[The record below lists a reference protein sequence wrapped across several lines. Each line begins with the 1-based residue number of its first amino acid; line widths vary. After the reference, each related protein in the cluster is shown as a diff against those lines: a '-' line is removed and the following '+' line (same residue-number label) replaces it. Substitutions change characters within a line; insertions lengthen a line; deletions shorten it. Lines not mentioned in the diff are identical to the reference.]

1 MNEKLF
7 EAILKEGIDNGVPG
21 YTKVETEEELRG
33 YLEERTTVRAMSTGP
48 FGEDEGAEVIAF
60 GRIGNPRI
68 ARKLEVDEGELEE
81 FGCSSVKEYI
91 EEFADETD
99 GGALVIV
106 LDTRIGQGGNNFYM
120 LDGRD
125 VADCDLY
132 VSDDDL

>member
-7 EAILKEGIDNGVPG
+7 EAIIKEGIDSGVPG
-21 YTKVETEEELRG
+21 YTKVETKEELKE
-33 YLEERTTVRAMSTGP
+33 YLMERITVRAMSTGP

-60 GRIGNPRI
+60 GRIDNPRI

-81 FGCSSVKEYI
+81 FGCKSVEEYI
-91 EEFADETD
+91 DEMY
-99 GGALVIV
+99 GGSLVIV
-106 LDTRIGQGGNNFYM
+106 LDTKIGQSGNNFYM